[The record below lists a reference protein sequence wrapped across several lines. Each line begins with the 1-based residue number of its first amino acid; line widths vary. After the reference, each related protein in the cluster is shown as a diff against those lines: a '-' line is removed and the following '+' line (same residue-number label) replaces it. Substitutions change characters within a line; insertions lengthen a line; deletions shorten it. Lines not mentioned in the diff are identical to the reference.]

1 LSEFY
6 RARRGNITDLTG
18 LIFFVIGWMGSAPF
32 AWRYI
37 RDGLDTGDATSGIIR
52 FAAVVFGAGISLGL
66 VGLALGFIGG
76 RVWESWHRLR
86 RSHVATSHDGMPV
99 VPAPARVASEPHPPL
114 PPLRFETGTVDMAAY
129 TALAERAGT
138 NDFDRTRAAAALG
151 RSTNVTAWEG
161 DRLVGIARVVT
172 DGYFFAALAEIT
184 VEPSLQRR
192 GLGRE
197 LLNRAYERTPRGV
210 MFIGAP
216 FGNSAFFDHVGCER
230 GLTGFTMTRAARRT
244 DQPPS

>member
-37 RDGLDTGDATSGIIR
+37 RAGLDTGDATSGIIR
-52 FAAVVFGAGISLGL
+52 FAGVVFGAGISLGL
-66 VGLALGFIGG
+66 VGLALGFVGG
-76 RVWESWHRLR
+76 RIWESWHRLR
-86 RSHVATSHDGMPV
+86 RSHVAGTQDAPS
-99 VPAPARVASEPHPPL
+99 PAPPRARASTEPRLPL
-114 PPLRFETGTVDMAAY
+114 PPLRFETGTIDIAPY

-138 NDFDRTRAAAALG
+138 NDFDPGRAASALA
-151 RSTNVTAWEG
+151 RSTNISAWEG
-161 DRLVGIARVVT
+161 ERLVGIARLVT

-184 VEPSLQRR
+184 VDPSLQRR

-197 LLNRAYERTPRGV
+197 LLSRAYERTPRGV
-210 MFIGAP
+210 LYIGAP
-216 FGNSAFFDHVGCER
+216 FGNSAFFDHIGCER
-230 GLTGFTMTRAARRT
+230 GLTGFTMNRAPRT
-244 DQPPS
+244 ATQPPS